1 MPHDSGDL
9 VVQRLETSLGTL
21 EVDLPRDA
29 VLRVD
34 PGTVEGSAW
43 FWSPLRGTVLTIS
56 TGAAELRTPGAL
68 LGLER
73 SLDGVE
79 VQVLRDEPGP
89 AAGEHDLTFRSGS
102 SEAPAPGDDEV
113 LQPTPAPSEPARRPP
128 HSALHRPAQLARFRF
143 WQRSGLAVRLG
154 YRLDESTGSAWQAP
168 LDRLI
173 DHARLR

>member
-9 VVQRLETSLGTL
+9 VVQRFETSLGTL

-29 VLRVD
+29 VLRAD
-34 PGTVEGSAW
+34 PGTVDGSAW
-43 FWSPLRGTVLTIS
+43 FWSPQRGTVLTIS
-56 TGAAELRTPGAL
+56 AGAAELRTPHAL

-79 VQVLRDEPGP
+79 VQVLRDEPGR
-89 AAGEHDLTFRSGS
+89 AAGEHDLTFRSAAS
-102 SEAPAPGDDEV
+102 AAPSP
-113 LQPTPAPSEPARRPP
+113 QPTPAPSERPRRPP
-128 HSALHRPAQLARFRF
+128 DSAMHRPAQLARFRF
-143 WQRSGLAVRLG
+143 WQRSGSAVRLG
-154 YRLDESTGSAWQAP
+154 YRLDESSGSAWQAP